1 MKVVYLVFLLIY
13 SSQAFAYLD
22 PGSASL
28 IIQGLI
34 AAIASGIAVVSLYW
48 SKFKSFFERKSND
61 KKDDTEKSERES

>member
-1 MKVVYLVFLLIY
+1 MKIAYFLFLLVC

-34 AAIASGIAVVSLYW
+34 AAIASSLAFVSLYW
-48 SKFKSFFERKSND
+48 SKLKSFFG
-61 KKDDTEKSERES
+61 KKTDNKEENTE